1 MSEYAETTYVVARI
15 MLWISVVLSAAFP
28 ILYHISTRGTWSFTP
43 IGRHIMQFRTVF
55 FLLLLTT
62 AISVYIPIEVTL
74 TAAILLYSL
83 VHVMLVQQIR
93 YVVDPR
99 AMDPEDV
106 LDVEPNE
113 HEKARRLLVREE
125 GPTMKS
131 RPVVIT
137 MSILAAL
144 QMLFGGLAALNL
156 PDGSYSEMALTIGAI
171 GTLVVAS
178 AQFGVQFYVQ
188 NLVTP
193 HVDVASYRNKEG
205 ELVTGPAAPPE
216 EDPARVLNETT
227 GNVTT

>member
-15 MLWISVVLSAAFP
+15 MLWISVVLAAAFP
-28 ILYHISTRGTWSFTP
+28 ILYHINTRGTWSFTP

-62 AISVYIPIEVTL
+62 ALSAYIPIEITF
-74 TAAILLYSL
+74 TAAILLYSI
-83 VHVMLVQQIR
+83 VHVMLIQQIK

-99 AMDPEDV
+99 SMDPEDV
-106 LDVEPNE
+106 LDVEPSADK
-113 HEKARRLLVREE
+113 KAQRLLVQEE
-125 GPTMKS
+125 KPMKS

-156 PDGSYSEMALTIGAI
+156 PDGSYSEIALTIGAI

-193 HVDVASYRNKEG
+193 HVDVAAYRNKDG
-205 ELVTGPAAPPE
+205 EMVSGPAAPPE
-216 EDPARVLNETT
+216 EGPASVLNETT
-227 GNVTT
+227 GDVTS